1 MECSITAVVIGT
13 LLTGSSPCAPAEV
26 PLGTFDYRGVRA
38 EDVVTIFQNEGYK
51 AKLGVDNFGDPMIE
65 TSLSGI
71 TTDVFF
77 YDCDDGYC
85 KDIQF
90 HAGWDFEQP
99 LSQIVIAA
107 WNEDHRFGKAHLDDE
122 GDPLINVDLQVSA
135 GGTAQLIASYNELT
149 EIVFSDFED
158 HIFDALEAPDVY
170 VPGQSSAEVSSERDI

>member
-26 PLGTFDYRGVRA
+26 PSGTFDYRGVRA

-51 AKLGVDNFGDPMIE
+51 AKLGVDNVGDPMIE
-65 TSLSGI
+65 TSVSGI
-71 TTDVFF
+71 PTNVFF
-77 YDCDDGYC
+77 YDCDNGYC

-90 HAGWDFEQP
+90 NAYWTLDTP
-99 LSQIVIAA
+99 LSQLVIAS
-107 WNEDHRFGKAHLDDE
+107 WNEDFRFGKAHLDAE
-122 GDPLINVDLQVSA
+122 GDPQINIDLQLNS
-135 GGTAQLIASYNELT
+135 GGTAQLIASYLELADSV
-149 EIVFSDFED
+149 ISNFED